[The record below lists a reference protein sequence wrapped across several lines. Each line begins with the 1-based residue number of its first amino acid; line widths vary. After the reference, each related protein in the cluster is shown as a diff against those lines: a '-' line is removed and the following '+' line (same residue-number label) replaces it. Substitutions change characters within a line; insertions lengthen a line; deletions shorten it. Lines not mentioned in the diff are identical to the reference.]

1 MIGLSEEFSSQ
12 KEQNKQIL
20 ILNQSFNKNV
30 IIFIFVF
37 WKFRIIKKNKKKR
50 K

>member
-20 ILNQSFNKNV
+20 ILKQSFNKNL

-37 WKFRIIKKNKKKR
+37 WKFRILKKKKR